1 MICNMLTFGVL
12 IHFLFFS
19 CAFYI
24 LCMKARTDKDRQ
36 TDSGSNTTVSSNA
49 FKDAGHHQNGRSRNA
64 EFIKFEFQDGHD
76 QQGHGGGKF
85 FGTHQD
91 HLLQQTPAI
100 NPAQERREQALRNRQ
115 AALSAEWQPLT
126 HEILEE
132 DYDCKIVPV
141 IGTGDYRHGQAKLWR
156 PPFPVE

>member
-1 MICNMLTFGVL
+1 
-12 IHFLFFS
+12 
-19 CAFYI
+19 
-24 LCMKARTDKDRQ
+24 MKAR

-64 EFIKFEFQDGHD
+64 EKFIKFEFQDGHD

-115 AALSAEWQPLT
+115 AALPAEWQPLT